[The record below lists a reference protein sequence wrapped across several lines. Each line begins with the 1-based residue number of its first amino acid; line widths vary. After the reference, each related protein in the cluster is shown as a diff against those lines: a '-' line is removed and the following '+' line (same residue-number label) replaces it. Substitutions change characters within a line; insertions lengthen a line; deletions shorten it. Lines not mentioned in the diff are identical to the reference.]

1 MLWSLNLSSCAICSL
16 LLNFY
21 HFQWQLN
28 VAAGAGCIA
37 AFTASRYAM
46 LLRAAQRMR
55 RSFDK
60 SARLKND
67 DQFAGSAFP
76 KVKGERSLLLLFIFM
91 EGTRRWRPA
100 GIVNYCRRV
109 CKWRVAA
116 A

>member
-1 MLWSLNLSSCAICSL
+1 MLWSLHLSSCAICSL

-21 HFQWQLN
+21 LIFQWQLN
-28 VAAGAGCIA
+28 VAAGCMLHLLRLG
-37 AFTASRYAM
+37 M
-46 LLRAAQRMR
+46 LLMVCAAQRLR